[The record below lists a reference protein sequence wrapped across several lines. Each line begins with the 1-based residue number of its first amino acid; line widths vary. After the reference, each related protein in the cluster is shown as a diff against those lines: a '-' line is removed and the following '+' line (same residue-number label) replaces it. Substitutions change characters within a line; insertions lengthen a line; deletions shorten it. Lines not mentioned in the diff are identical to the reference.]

1 MQSGGTGMS
10 VATIIKLCTVL
21 DHHDGLLGQ
30 ESSGERYTLSNFS
43 RIQKLSQQELVEE
56 AVNLMI
62 KSFHISG

>member
-1 MQSGGTGMS
+1 MS

-21 DHHDGLLGQ
+21 AVSADFILLGQ